1 MIALHRIAVVLTM
14 AIGTIAAAGGNT
26 LIEREAARDAATV
39 DKVITLQPVGNELKY
54 ATTEIRAKA
63 GTTLKIVFENTST
76 IMPHSV
82 VVLKR
87 HEDIELV
94 GQGALT
100 AVEHDYVPP
109 QHRDKLVAFTSMA
122 APGKTVEVT
131 FTVPPPGA
139 YLYLCTFPG
148 HYVLMRGTLISEK

>member
-26 LIEREAARDAATV
+26 LFEREAARDTTTV
-39 DKVITLQPVGNELKY
+39 DTVVTLQPVGDELKY

-76 IMPHSV
+76 LFMHNV

-87 HEDIELV
+87 REDIESI
-94 GQGALT
+94 GQAALT
-100 AVEHDYVPP
+100 AAEHGYVSPD
-109 QHRDKLVAFTSMA
+109 HRDKLIAFTSIA
-122 APGKTVEVT
+122 VPGKTVEVT
-131 FTVPPPGA
+131 FTVPPPGE
-139 YLYLCTFPG
+139 YPYICTFPG